1 MQANLRPACP
11 EDIRSLFTGFQL
23 LFKNKIRSRSLAAFT
38 HTLTRLQ
45 NKQKQTL
52 VTERKKKTWHKRHIS
67 PHSSPLREV
76 SRGGTCATQRQKF
89 HTDDEKSVRNPVRS
103 ANWLTE

>member
-76 SRGGTCATQRQKF
+76 LEEER
-89 HTDDEKSVRNPVRS
+89 VRLSDRNSILMTKNLSEVRS
-103 ANWLTE
+103 EALIG

>member
-11 EDIRSLFTGFQL
+11 EHIRSLFTGFQL

-38 HTLTRLQ
+38 HTLTHLQ

-67 PHSSPLREV
+67 PRSSPLREV